1 MGGSGRSEGLAA
13 YVAAFLFLPA
23 IPGPGTGLLVG
34 RTLTGP
40 AFLISEFDTEGPSVH
55 IVYEHLNQ
63 YDHLAEEGRAMKIV
77 LSNTGKEPIYE
88 QIKRQIKESILR
100 GELKEEAP
108 LPSIRQLARDLR
120 ISVITT
126 KRAYDELEKEG
137 LITSVVGKGSFVAG
151 QNRTFLREKR
161 LKWVEERLVE
171 IVAESKALDIS
182 LEELKEMLTLLYE
195 EQ

>member
-1 MGGSGRSEGLAA
+1 S
-13 YVAAFLFLPA
+13 
-23 IPGPGTGLLVG
+23 
-34 RTLTGP
+34 
-40 AFLISEFDTEGPSVH
+40 DGPSVH
-55 IVYEHLNQ
+55 IVNEYLTL

-77 LSNTGKEPIYE
+77 MSNTGKEPTYE
-88 QIKRQIKESILR
+88 QSKRQIKESMLR
-100 GELKEEAP
+100 GYLKEEAP
-108 LPSIRQLARDLR
+108 LPSMRRLDRDLR

-126 KRAYDELEKEG
+126 KPAYDELEKEG

-161 LKWVEERLVE
+161 LKWIEERLVE

>member
-1 MGGSGRSEGLAA
+1 
-13 YVAAFLFLPA
+13 
-23 IPGPGTGLLVG
+23 
-34 RTLTGP
+34 
-40 AFLISEFDTEGPSVH
+40 
-55 IVYEHLNQ
+55 
-63 YDHLAEEGRAMKIV
+63 MKIV

-161 LKWVEERLVE
+161 LKWIEERLVE

>member
-1 MGGSGRSEGLAA
+1 
-13 YVAAFLFLPA
+13 
-23 IPGPGTGLLVG
+23 
-34 RTLTGP
+34 
-40 AFLISEFDTEGPSVH
+40 
-55 IVYEHLNQ
+55 
-63 YDHLAEEGRAMKIV
+63 MKIV

-108 LPSIRQLARDLR
+108 LPSIRHLARDLR

-161 LKWVEERLVE
+161 LKWIEERLVE

>member
-1 MGGSGRSEGLAA
+1 
-13 YVAAFLFLPA
+13 
-23 IPGPGTGLLVG
+23 
-34 RTLTGP
+34 
-40 AFLISEFDTEGPSVH
+40 
-55 IVYEHLNQ
+55 
-63 YDHLAEEGRAMKIV
+63 MKIV